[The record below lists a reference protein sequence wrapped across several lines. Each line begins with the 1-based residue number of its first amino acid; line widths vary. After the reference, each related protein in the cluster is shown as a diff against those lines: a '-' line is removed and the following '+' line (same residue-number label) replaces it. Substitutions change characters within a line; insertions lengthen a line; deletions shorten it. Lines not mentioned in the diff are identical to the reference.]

1 MNGVPLSANAS
12 AGTLGRVLREARL
25 RKKLSLR
32 AVTSGTTL
40 SYSSLSRLET
50 GQRDSAPLDAL
61 MVIAERLGLPQA
73 QVSELAGGLTREGI
87 GELVGGELRGAL
99 RSGRLSPDGVHALRR
114 VHLRRLLE
122 PFSAHFSGRSVDPRR
137 IAKAAGVGI
146 GSTTAA
152 PGFDIDSRYL
162 VPHRSN
168 SPPDQVVER
177 AWIAHGVSH
186 ALIADDAGRR
196 RSCNPRAQALMD
208 EQEATYVAS
217 LILVPVAALAA
228 ALRLRPLTAMV
239 SGEEIGNVLEEI
251 SSDFRVPATFAA
263 TRLAEDAALAEIPL

>member
-1 MNGVPLSANAS
+1 MNGVPLSPNAS
-12 AGTLGRVLREARL
+12 AGTLGEVLRAARL

-32 AVTSGTTL
+32 AVTRGTGL
-40 SYSSLSRLET
+40 SYSSLSRIET
-50 GQRDSAPLDAL
+50 GERDSAPLDAL

-73 QVSELAGGLTREGI
+73 EISELAGGLTQEGI
-87 GELVGGELRGAL
+87 RELVGGELRGAL

-137 IAKAAGVGI
+137 IAKAAGVEI
-146 GSTTAA
+146 GGTTAA
-152 PGFDIDSRYL
+152 PGFDIDGRYL

-168 SPPDQVVER
+168 SPLDQVVER

-196 RSCNPRAQALMD
+196 RSCKPRAQALMD

-217 LILVPVAALAA
+217 LVLIPVAALAS
-228 ALRLRPLTAMV
+228 ALRLRPLAAMV
-239 SGEEIGNVLEEI
+239 SGEEMGNVLEEI

-263 TRLAEDAALAEIPL
+263 ARLAEDAALAEIPL